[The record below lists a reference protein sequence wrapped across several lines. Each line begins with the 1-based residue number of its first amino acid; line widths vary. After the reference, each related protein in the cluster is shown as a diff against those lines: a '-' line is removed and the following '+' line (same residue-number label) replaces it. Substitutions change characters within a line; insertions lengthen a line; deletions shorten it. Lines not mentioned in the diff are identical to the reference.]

1 MSSSFLFA
9 RRGVESS
16 ARLLPQFGRRGAV
29 CEEDVMRWSRSLIPT
44 LKEDPADAEAVSH
57 RLSVRAGYVRQLAAG
72 IYVFL
77 PLGQR
82 VISKINAI
90 IREEMNAIGAQEIT
104 MPVILPAEL
113 WQQSGRWDAIGDE
126 MFRLKDRNQRDMCLG
141 MTHEEVVA
149 WLASREVRSY
159 RDLPQAWYQIQ
170 TKERDEA
177 RPKSGVLRTREFM
190 MKDSY
195 SLDRDAAGLDA
206 QYEAHRRAYC
216 RIFERCGI
224 KFHVVESDP
233 GMMGG
238 AGSHEFMAP
247 SAAGED
253 QVALCDQ
260 CGYAANVELATAR
273 APQPTFPRWTLEEV
287 STPGARTIA
296 EVCACLG
303 IEPALTIK
311 SLVVMAERGPV
322 LALVRGDHQL
332 HEKKLQRILGAFRPA
347 RQEEILEAT
356 GCEAGFVGPVGLGIR
371 IIADEAL
378 RTGSYVAG
386 ANKPDTHLRGVMA
399 GEHFQAEFADLH
411 AADAGDPC
419 ATCGAPLRLERVIE
433 IGNIFKLGTK
443 YSVPLGAMYLD
454 EDGQERPIVMG
465 SYGIG
470 PARIAAAAIE
480 QGHDADGIVW
490 PETIAPF
497 QVHLLVVNV
506 REEPLAAVAEG
517 LYRELALSGVEVLYD
532 DRDERPGVKFKDADL
547 LGMPLRLTVGA
558 RARKE
563 GLIEIRRRR
572 TGEVET
578 APPAGVAA
586 RVRALLGRAA

>member
-1 MSSSFLFA
+1 
-9 RRGVESS
+9 
-16 ARLLPQFGRRGAV
+16 
-29 CEEDVMRWSRSLIPT
+29 MRWSRSLIPT

-57 RLSVRAGYVRQLAAG
+57 RLTVRAGYVRQLAAG

-90 IREEMNAIGAQEIT
+90 IREEMNAIGAQEII

-113 WQQSGRWDAIGDE
+113 WQQSGRWDTIGGE

-141 MTHEEVVA
+141 MTHEEVIA
-149 WLASREVRSY
+149 WLASREIRSY

-177 RPKSGVLRTREFM
+177 RPKSGVLRTREFV

-195 SLDRDAAGLDA
+195 SLDRDAAGLDV
-206 QYEAHRRAYC
+206 QYEAHRQAYC
-216 RIFERCGI
+216 RIFERCAV
-224 KFHVVESDP
+224 KYHVVESDP

-253 QVALCDQ
+253 RVALCDA
-260 CGYAANVELATAR
+260 CGYAANVELAVSR
-273 APQPTFPRWTLEEV
+273 APRPTFPAGPLEEV
-287 STPGARTIA
+287 ATPGARTIA
-296 EVCACLG
+296 EVCAFLG

-311 SLVVMAERGPV
+311 SLVVMAENGPT

-332 HEKKLQRILGAFRPA
+332 HEKKLQRVLGPFRPA
-347 RQEEILEAT
+347 HPEEIVEAT
-356 GCEAGFVGPVGLGIR
+356 GGEVGFVGPVGLHLR
-371 IIADEAL
+371 MIADESL
-378 RTGSYVAG
+378 RTGRYVAG
-386 ANKPDTHLRGVMA
+386 ANKPDTHLRGVVP
-399 GEHFQAEFADLH
+399 GEHFQAQFADLRE
-411 AADAGDPC
+411 ADAGDAC
-419 ATCGAPLRLERVIE
+419 ATCGAPLRVERVIE

-443 YSVPLGAMYLD
+443 YSAPLRALYLD
-454 EDGQERPIVMG
+454 EDSQERPIVMG

-490 PETIAPF
+490 PEAIAPF

-506 REEPLAAVAEG
+506 KEEPLAAMAEALYTELMAAG
-517 LYRELALSGVEVLYD
+517 LEVLYD

-563 GLIEIRRRR
+563 GLVEIRRRR

-578 APPAGVAA
+578 AAPSGVVT
-586 RVRALLGRAA
+586 RVRALLAGAA